1 MMRKLFMFVLAGCL
15 ALFAV
20 GVSAQTLTTG
30 SLEGTI
36 TDVNGAAVPGVTI
49 TITRQGGSPKS
60 ATSNDEGRYSFPQLE
75 PGKYK
80 VTVEATKGFGKFE
93 DSIDVS
99 LGKTSDFTV
108 QLSPAGA
115 SATVNVTAGA
125 GAAAGVA
132 AHNTGKNVSAEP
144 VSKL

>member
-20 GVSAQTLTTG
+20 GVSAQTVTTG
-30 SLEGTI
+30 SLEGTV

-49 TITRQGGSPKS
+49 TATRQAGSPKT
-60 ATSNDEGRYSFPQLE
+60 ATSNAEGHYIFPQLE

-93 DSIDVS
+93 DNVDVS

-108 QLSPAGA
+108 QLAAAGA
-115 SATVNVTAGA
+115 TATVNVTAGA
-125 GAAAGVA
+125 GAPLDGTSNNQGTNAS
-132 AHNTGKNVSAEP
+132 HEQFS
-144 VSKL
+144 